1 MIEQIM
7 CPCVKYNY
15 TLKVKGPS
23 LLLFMV
29 GLKLVHNAI
38 STVWKNDVFQDP
50 TVLMSPLN
58 IGEERKVP

>member
-1 MIEQIM
+1 M

-29 GLKLVHNAI
+29 GLKIVHNAI

-50 TVLMSPLN
+50 TVLMNPLN